1 MFRAMSIIMMMVVLI
16 SAFTACSDKSSEI
29 STGGSYTYWV
39 SLDNSVAQTQESFND
54 LLMFK

>member
-1 MFRAMSIIMMMVVLI
+1 MSIIMMMIVLI